1 MGTSLGCGGD
11 EGVGG
16 GALPLKAQLLLGT
29 KVDAMG
35 LGLLVVVVR
44 VAAAFEK
51 GTPGE
56 AGQRLCCPV
65 AGLWECAARVE

>member
-16 GALPLKAQLLLGT
+16 GAMPLKAQLLLGT

-35 LGLLVVVVR
+35 LGFSR
-44 VAAAFEK
+44 
-51 GTPGE
+51 
-56 AGQRLCCPV
+56 
-65 AGLWECAARVE
+65 

>member
-1 MGTSLGCGGD
+1 M
-11 EGVGG
+11 
-16 GALPLKAQLLLGT
+16 PLKALLLLGT

-35 LGLLVVVVR
+35 LGFSRWSLWSGR
-44 VAAAFEK
+44 VTATLPAVLRFEN